1 MWVGRKV
8 GWEGEAAEGD
18 VELDPTRPWWDQLTD
33 DVHLSKGV
41 TRLIDTLKSHFG
53 RGEQW
58 QQKNIWDLGQYQ
70 EDWWETISGIQV
82 KDWVGWDL
90 IWREYCRVLWW
101 TDCERGT
108 RLGVALWRWPLF
120 PNHFFEAK
128 WSESWCSSGK
138 AHYVVQIKPWTWRW
152 GKRKNNEYRGTGR
165 ICNVPEVPGCLDA
178 KNRLTFS
185 WVIRENVFCLCLSAF
200 SWRVSMLL
208 QWQNTKRKINVH

>member
-1 MWVGRKV
+1 MVSPL
-8 GWEGEAAEGD
+8 AS
-18 VELDPTRPWWDQLTD
+18 LDDQ
-33 DVHLSKGV
+33 VAPHLCGSHLV
-41 TRLIDTLKSHFG
+41 TGLPENHFWNPGKRLSWMGPNL
-53 RGEQW
+53 E
-58 QQKNIWDLGQYQ
+58 
-70 EDWWETISGIQV
+70 
-82 KDWVGWDL
+82 
-90 IWREYCRVLWW
+90 RVLQGFLMNWLW
-101 TDCERGT
+101 DGG

-178 KNRLTFS
+178 KNRLIFS

-208 QWQNTKRKINVH
+208 QW

>member
-1 MWVGRKV
+1 MVSPL
-8 GWEGEAAEGD
+8 AS
-18 VELDPTRPWWDQLTD
+18 LDDQ
-33 DVHLSKGV
+33 VAPHLCGSHLV
-41 TRLIDTLKSHFG
+41 TGLPENHFWNPGKRLSWMGPSL
-53 RGEQW
+53 E
-58 QQKNIWDLGQYQ
+58 
-70 EDWWETISGIQV
+70 
-82 KDWVGWDL
+82 
-90 IWREYCRVLWW
+90 RVLQGFLMNWLW
-101 TDCERGT
+101 DGG

-178 KNRLTFS
+178 KNRLIFS